1 MSDWKEYKFSDFVEI
16 NPTVSMKGTEMYSFV
31 EMKDLQDGNKFCFP
45 SDERKPS
52 SGARFKEGDTLF
64 ARITPCLENGKICK
78 VKGLK
83 NGIGFGSTEFLVFRG
98 KENVSD
104 NDFVFY
110 LSRWDEVRG
119 YAESRFEGTSGR
131 QRVPK
136 NCFDNLFLNLPPLP
150 EQTAIAEVLSSLDD
164 KIDLLHRQNKTLEQ
178 IAETLF
184 RQWFVH
190 RPELVEGEA
199 EESWEV
205 GTLGNLF
212 DIKIGRTPPR
222 KEQQWF
228 STNSTDVKWIS
239 IKDLGNSGIYIDS
252 VSEYLTKEAVER
264 FSIPIIPSNTVLLS
278 FKLTV
283 GRVAITTEEMLSNEA
298 IAHFRIKPHS
308 KFYSEFLYLFL
319 KSFNFNSLGSTSS
332 IAEAINSQMIK
343 EIEMQIPNEE
353 KLESFRI
360 EIEPLFQK
368 IKSNAQQIRTLTQ
381 LRDTLLPKL
390 MSGEI
395 RLNLDLQD
403 EQMNKIMRAENK
415 TDKHHVN
422 PQK

>member
-1 MSDWKEYKFSDFVEI
+1 MSDWKEYNFSDFVEI

-45 SDERKPS
+45 SAERKPT

-178 IAETLF
+178 LAETLF
-184 RQWFVH
+184 RQWFV
-190 RPELVEGEA
+190 EEA
-199 EESWEV
+199 EENWEV
-205 GTLGNLF
+205 STIGKQLTTVLGGTPSTTKPEYWDGDVPWINSGEVNRFRIDSPTRYITKLGLDKSNTKLLPKGTTVIAITGATLG
-212 DIKIGRTPPR
+212 
-222 KEQQWF
+222 Q
-228 STNSTDVKWIS
+228 IS
-239 IKDLGNSGIYIDS
+239 LLEIDTCANQS
-252 VSEYLTKEAVER
+252 VVG
-264 FSIPIIPSNTVLLS
+264 IIPNDRLGKSFVFFWVK
-278 FKLTV
+278 FKLPDILLNETGGAQPHINKNDV
-283 GRVAITTEEMLSNEA
+283 NEA
-298 IAHFRIKPHS
+298 ELVVPPN
-308 KFYSEFLYLFL
+308 ELL
-319 KSFNFNSLGSTSS
+319 KSKAPILDDYFCK
-332 IAEAINSQMIK
+332 ISQ
-343 EIEMQIPNEE
+343 NTY
-353 KLESFRI
+353 
-360 EIEPLFQK
+360 
-368 IKSNAQQIRTLTQ
+368 QIRTLTE

-390 MSGEI
+390 MSGEV
-395 RLNLDLQD
+395 
-403 EQMNKIMRAENK
+403 KIK
-415 TDKHHVN
+415 V
-422 PQK
+422 